1 MINRNDSNNIFLG
14 IWLLI
19 LTFMVYLIILIGGL
33 TRLTE
38 SGLSMVDW
46 RPLLGIIPPISNEDW
61 YNVFNKYKLTPEYNI
76 VNKNMDL
83 EGFKYIFWWEY
94 IHRLFARLI
103 GVVFLIP
110 FIYFLIKKY
119 LSKKLIIKLIIVFVF
134 LLLQAI
140 VGWWMVKSGLSDN
153 PYVSQYRLS
162 FHLINAIIILSILLW
177 LTLEQILPVRFS
189 FEIKIPRILIA
200 ISTLLCLITIA
211 SGSFVSATDAGKSY
225 NTFPLMNG
233 QFFPDGYII
242 YENIFIN
249 FFENTIAIQFNHRW
263 LAIFSFFWTITTMIY
278 ILSKKLNSQQR
289 TMCFVIIFLITLQ
302 IIFGILTL
310 IYNVPIYLA
319 SIHQANA
326 TLLYC
331 SLLTNLY
338 LFSNRKL

>member
-1 MINRNDSNNIFLG
+1 MIIKKDSNNIFLG

-19 LTFMVYLIILIGGL
+19 LTLMVYLIILIGGL

-61 YNVFNKYKLTPEYNI
+61 YNVFSKYMQTPEYNI
-76 VNKNMDL
+76 VNQNMDL
-83 EGFKYIFWWEY
+83 EEFKYIFWWEY

-119 LSKKLIIKLIIVFVF
+119 LSKKLIIKLIIVLVF
-134 LLLQAI
+134 LFLQAI
-140 VGWWMVKSGLSDN
+140 VGWWMVKSGLNND
-153 PYVSQYRLS
+153 PYISQYRLS
-162 FHLINAIIILSILLW
+162 FHLTNAIIILSILLW
-177 LTLEQILPVRFS
+177 LTLEQILPVKFS
-189 FEIKIPRILIA
+189 IELKTPRILII
-200 ISTLLCLITIA
+200 ISTLLCLITIV

-225 NTFPLMNG
+225 NTFPLMGG

-263 LAIFSFFWTITTMIY
+263 LAIFSFFWTVAIMIY
-278 ILSKKLNSQQR
+278 ILCKKLNSPQR
-289 TMCFVIIFLITLQ
+289 IMCLVIIFLISLQ

-310 IYNVPIYLA
+310 IYNVPIFLA

-338 LFSNRKL
+338 LFSNR